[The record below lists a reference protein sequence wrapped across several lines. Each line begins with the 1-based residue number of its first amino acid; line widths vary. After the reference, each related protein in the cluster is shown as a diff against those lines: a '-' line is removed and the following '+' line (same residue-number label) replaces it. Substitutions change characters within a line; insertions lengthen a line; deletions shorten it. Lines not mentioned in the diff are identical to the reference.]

1 MLRGCTAGNRPWTQE
16 DLDCL
21 RKLYP
26 ARGVAETAKELGR
39 TRRSVFRRASL
50 LGLQRRPLWTPS
62 EDRRLALLWDTDL
75 SLRQIAR
82 ELGRLETATY
92 RRAGEIGLPLGI
104 PEGCESVKAAVER
117 VGYNSNWQLER
128 VLAWAGMKVHRVR
141 TPRPRGVKARHYVE
155 ACDVDEAM
163 GRWNDTEPL
172 ERAAERHGVCG
183 LTMRRWLG
191 AVGVVEPSREFK
203 RQWRVK
209 STDADRAMAL
219 RADPR
224 TAKWRTRGAAGK
236 FSQIAE
242 AHR

>member
-1 MLRGCTAGNRPWTQE
+1 MLRGCTTGNRLWTSE
-16 DLDCL
+16 DLERL
-21 RKLYP
+21 RELYP
-26 ARGVAETAKELGR
+26 LHGVAVTAEALGR

-50 LGLQRRPLWTPS
+50 LGLQRRPMWTPS

-92 RRAGEIGLPLGI
+92 HRAGKIGLPLDI
-104 PEGCESVKAAVER
+104 PEGCESVTAAVDR
-117 VGYNSNWQLER
+117 VGYNSNWQLTR
-128 VLAWAGMKVHRVR
+128 VLAWAGVQVYRVR

-155 ACDVDEAM
+155 TCDVDEAM
-163 GRWNDTEPL
+163 GRWNETEPL

-191 AVGVVEPSREFK
+191 AVGVVEAERTFK

-219 RADPR
+219 RSDPR
-224 TAKWRTRGAAGK
+224 TAKWRSRGAAGK
-236 FSQIAE
+236 FGPIAE
-242 AHR
+242 VSR